1 MKVLTVCLGNICR
14 SPLAEGILRDKA
26 HNMGLDWEVDSA
38 GTSSW
43 HIDEAPDPR
52 SRQVANKYQIDI
64 SRQKA
69 RQFKPSDFDLF
80 DKILVMDQSN
90 YRDVVS
96 QASSQDDKDKVEL
109 ILNYLEPGKN
119 KEVPDPYWDDNG
131 FEHVFQLLDKASDA
145 FIKRHQQ

>member
-26 HNMGLDWEVDSA
+26 HSMGLNWEVDSA

-52 SRQVANKYQIDI
+52 SRQVASKYQIDI

-90 YRDVVS
+90 YKDVVS
-96 QASSQDDKDKVEL
+96 QASSEDDKDKVEL
-109 ILNYLEPGKN
+109 ILDYLEPGKN

-131 FEHVFQLLDKASDA
+131 FEHVFNLLDKASDA
-145 FIKRHQQ
+145 FIKRHKQ

>member
-26 HNMGLDWEVDSA
+26 HSMGLDWEVDSA

-52 SRQVANKYQIDI
+52 SRQVASKYQIDI

-69 RQFKPSDFDLF
+69 RQFKPSDFDLYALKDEDF
-80 DKILVMDQSN
+80 KKLGIRRLPRN
-90 YRDVVS
+90 LH
-96 QASSQDDKDKVEL
+96 QAVDYLKKDKLAEKVL
-109 ILNYLEPGKN
+109 GKVMLNSYIKYKNDEWERYHQAVTDWEVKEYLRL
-119 KEVPDPYWDDNG
+119 Y
-131 FEHVFQLLDKASDA
+131 
-145 FIKRHQQ
+145 

>member
-26 HNMGLDWEVDSA
+26 HSMGLDWEVDSA

-43 HIDEAPDPR
+43 HIDESPDPR
-52 SRQVANKYQIDI
+52 SRQVAGKYQIDI
-64 SRQKA
+64 SRQRA

-90 YRDVVS
+90 YKDVIA
-96 QASSQDDKDKVEL
+96 QANSDDDKDKVEL
-109 ILNYLEPGKN
+109 ILNYIEPGKN
-119 KEVPDPYWDDNG
+119 KGVPDPYWDDNG
-131 FEHVFQLLDKASDA
+131 FEHVFKLLDKASDA